1 MTLHKPRR
9 THPHNSHSS
18 MVWAQPLHI
27 SAGVTFQK
35 YFFLQSM
42 AGILHWGKKRGSRKA
57 WFFPG
62 DRRDETSHREV
73 YIFKMYLFYQ
83 PHARKSNIPSK
94 TFCRQRYSGNI
105 LEAAYLSAA
114 IIRLARRDEY
124 QMLSP
129 AEMTVCLPA
138 TSMPGHSYFMPPDS
152 PYLALKRLPLP
163 HQSYKRLPISPGHS
177 QWGGLSVCSKNS
189 ATSLGSV
196 NWQQKM

>member
-1 MTLHKPRR
+1 MLHSKN
-9 THPHNSHSS
+9 TS
-18 MVWAQPLHI
+18 
-27 SAGVTFQK
+27 
-35 YFFLQSM
+35 Y
-42 AGILHWGKKRGSRKA
+42 KA
-57 WFFPG
+57 WQEFFTEERKEVQEGPDFSRG
-62 DRRDETSHREV
+62 TEETKTSHREV

-83 PHARKSNIPSK
+83 PHACKSNIPSK

-105 LEAAYLSAA
+105 LEAAYLSTA

-138 TSMPGHSYFMPPDS
+138 TSMPGHSYFMPPNS
-152 PYLALKRLPLP
+152 PCLALKRLPLP
-163 HQSYKRLPISPGHS
+163 HWSCKRLPISPGHS

-196 NWQQKM
+196 N

>member
-1 MTLHKPRR
+1 MLHSKN
-9 THPHNSHSS
+9 TSS
-18 MVWAQPLHI
+18 
-27 SAGVTFQK
+27 
-35 YFFLQSM
+35 Y
-42 AGILHWGKKRGSRKA
+42 KA
-57 WFFPG
+57 WQEFYTEERKEVQEGPDFSRG
-62 DRRDETSHREV
+62 TEETKPLTEV

-129 AEMTVCLPA
+129 AEMTVCPPA
-138 TSMPGHSYFMPPDS
+138 TSMPGHSYFMPPNS

-163 HQSYKRLPISPGHS
+163 HQSCKRLPISPGHS
-177 QWGGLSVCSKNS
+177 QWGGLPVCSKNS

-196 NWQQKM
+196 N